1 MGLVG
6 RNTAV
11 LLGGA
16 AMTVLLGAQAGWAQ
30 ETEQANAPPVV
41 NEGAA
46 TTGDGGQPM
55 QQPPVNAS
63 SVTLLDQITVVSR
76 VGDSAIDQ
84 MASVSTVSGEALE
97 RRQATTSQDIFFG
110 LPGVTAQG
118 DSKRVAT
125 SINIRGLQDFG
136 RVAVI
141 VDGSR
146 QDFHKSA
153 HGTQNFFVLDPE
165 LIQQVEV
172 VRGPVANTYGSGAIG
187 GVVVFETK
195 DAGDFLK
202 PEETWALSS
211 TLRYETNGE
220 GRTTSATGA
229 YRFNDAIDVIGN
241 VVYRDYQ
248 DYEDG
253 NGDTVGGTA
262 FDALSGL
269 LKTTIRPT
277 DNSELKLG
285 WIGADD
291 SWTDSDGAFGSDMKQ
306 NTWTAQYALQDDE
319 RSWLDLH
326 VNLSYN
332 KANLDQTFLVD
343 GFQFNPVTGQPIV
356 VPAGSM
362 TTYDLGTTSF
372 DLWNTSRFDTGSLSH
387 EVTYGGDWVQDDVE
401 NASGAGGAEVY
412 TPNGKRLISGAYIQ
426 DKITWEWLE
435 ILGAL
440 RYDYYK
446 LDSDVDE
453 VTGDRLSPRI
463 TVGVTPFQDKGLWGG
478 LQLYGTYAEGYRA
491 PSITETL
498 ISGMHPQGVTFPFL
512 PNPDLEPETGRTW
525 EGGLN
530 FKADDLWQPGDA
542 LRVKA
547 AYFNNDIDNYI
558 GLNSSIS
565 PMTDPACPYFPSLP
579 PVWVPG
585 GWYVPV
591 CAQYQNYAKGKIDG
605 FEFEGMY
612 DAQWMF
618 AGLSVSITNG
628 HTINSEGI
636 EESMVTVP
644 PYQATGTI
652 GFRMMENRLVVG
664 GELQYNAS
672 DTYNVLD
679 EDGVFTSYSVE
690 DYTMVNLFAS
700 YQASE
705 NFRVDFRVDNLLNEN
720 YENSLNAASLTDF
733 YEPGIT
739 AKFGATVR
747 FGG

>member
-6 RNTAV
+6 RNMAV

-16 AMTVLLGAQAGWAQ
+16 AVTICLGAHAGWAQ
-30 ETEQANAPPVV
+30 EAEPVTEQPIVVDGNA
-41 NEGAA
+41 AA
-46 TTGDGGQPM
+46 AAGEPM
-55 QQPPVNAS
+55 EVPPVNAS
-63 SVTLLDQITVVSR
+63 SVTLLDLITVVSR

-84 MASVSTVSGEALE
+84 MASVSVVGGEALE

-110 LPGVTAQG
+110 LPGITAQG

-172 VRGPVANTYGSGAIG
+172 IRGPVANTYGSGAIG

-220 GRTTSATGA
+220 GWTTSTTGA

-241 VVYRDYQ
+241 LVYRDYQ

-253 NGDTVGGTA
+253 NGDVVGGTA

-269 LKTTIRPT
+269 LKATIRPT
-277 DNSELKLG
+277 ENSELKLG

-291 SWTDSDGAFGSDMKQ
+291 SWTDSDDALSSDMKQ

-319 RSWLDLH
+319 QSWLDLH

-332 KANLDQTFLVD
+332 KANLDQTYLVD
-343 GFQFNPVTGQPIV
+343 STQFDAVTGLPVV

-362 TTYDLGTTSF
+362 TKYDLGTTSF
-372 DLWNTSRFDTGSLSH
+372 DIWNTSRFDTAALSH
-387 EVTYGGDWVQDDVE
+387 ELTYGGDWVQDKVV
-401 NASGAGGAEVY
+401 NTSGAGGPEVY
-412 TPNGKRLISGAYIQ
+412 TPDGQRVVSGAYIQ

-435 ILGAL
+435 VLGAL

-446 LDSDVDE
+446 LDSDVGE
-453 VTGDRLSPRI
+453 ASGDRLSPRI
-463 TVGVTPFQDKGLWGG
+463 TVGVTPFQDKGIWGG
-478 LQLYGTYAEGYRA
+478 LQLYGTYAEGYRS

-498 ISGMHPQGVTFPFL
+498 ISGLHPQGVTFPFL
-512 PNPDLEPETGRTW
+512 PNPLLEPETAETW
-525 EGGLN
+525 EAGLN
-530 FKADDLWQPGDA
+530 FKADDLWQPGDT

-547 AYFNNDIDNYI
+547 AYFNNNIDNYI
-558 GLNSSIS
+558 GLNSNVAVGE
-565 PMTDPACPYFPSLP
+565 DGCPYYGNLP

-585 GWYVPV
+585 GYYIPV
-591 CAQYQNYAKGKIDG
+591 CAQYQNYAEGKIDG

-618 AGLSVSITNG
+618 GGLTVSISDG
-628 HTINSEGI
+628 HTINDAGI
-636 EESMVTVP
+636 TESMITVP
-644 PYQATGTI
+644 PYQATGTL
-652 GFRMMENRLVVG
+652 GFRLMENKLVVG
-664 GELQYNAS
+664 GEVQYNAS
-672 DTYNVLD
+672 ATYNVLNS
-679 EDGVFTSYSVE
+679 DGDMTSYSVD
-690 DYTMVNLFAS
+690 DYTLVNLFAT

-705 NFRVDFRVDNLLNEN
+705 NFRVDFRVDNLLNET
-720 YENSLNAASLTDF
+720 YENALNAASLTDF
-733 YEPGIT
+733 YGPGIT
-739 AKFGATVR
+739 AKIGATVR